1 MTWRAAHIA
10 IVVAASIWGWLGAP
24 PAAQAQG
31 LCVDFLTGCAIT
43 KETGIGWHYSAEHR
57 AFFQTPSSV
66 VEASNTP
73 EVEWT
78 AVPACGGNDPTSD
91 TGAVCPAALCT
102 TPTGEPGVEFWVF
115 SRLLDP
121 PDSAWRMQGSRC
133 IPGERRVDLADVE
146 AEVQRILEDR
156 FREVAAPSIEL
167 APAVSGL
174 VNLPVLAWTDDPGEF
189 RLQIEQPLPGAI
201 TATPEYRWVWSNGTT
216 SQGPGTPYSPS
227 VSPTE
232 QDGYY
237 VSSVFDRRGEASVAL
252 TVTWTGAVAVPGLA
266 PVPISPLVYTA
277 SASLPIQ
284 EARAVLV
291 DSGP

>member
-1 MTWRAAHIA
+1 MRLRRALSSALL
-10 IVVAASIWGWLGAP
+10 AAATMAWGLGTAE
-24 PAAQAQG
+24 AAQ
-31 LCVDFLTGCAIT
+31 CVETLLFGRTCTTD
-43 KETGIGWHYSAEHR
+43 TGIGWHYSAEHR
-57 AFFQTPSSV
+57 AFFRTPSSFV
-66 VEASNTP
+66 QASNTP

-102 TPTGEPGVEFWVF
+102 APTGEPGVEFWVF
-115 SRLLDP
+115 SRPLDP
-121 PDSAWRMQGSRC
+121 PGASWSLQGSRC
-133 IPGERRVDLADVE
+133 IPGEQRVDLADVE
-146 AEVQRILEDR
+146 AEVQRILEER

-201 TATPEYRWVWSNGTT
+201 TATPEYRWVWSNGAT
-216 SQGPGTPYSPS
+216 SVGPGTPYSPA

-237 VSSVFDRRGEASVAL
+237 VSSVFDRRGEASVTL
-252 TVTWTGAVAVPGLA
+252 TVTWTGAVAVPGVA

-277 SASLPIQ
+277 AASLPIR
-284 EARAVLV
+284 EAGAVLV
-291 DSGP
+291 DAGP